1 MVMSLS
7 NPLHED
13 TDDDDDDE
21 EAEEDGEGEETPLNS
36 LN

>member
-13 TDDDDDDE
+13 TDDDNDE
-21 EAEEDGEGEETPLNS
+21 EEEEDVEGEETPLKT